1 MRRHP
6 GPERVVPLWMSLAN
20 GEMDEAAFCAAVR
33 ETGPPHASAG
43 LIEGE
48 RFLSEGDTAAAEERF
63 WRPAELTPWNPAA

>member
-6 GPERVVPLWMSLAN
+6 GLERAVPLWMSLAN

-33 ETGPPHASAG
+33 ETGRADALAG

-48 RFLSEGDTAAAEERF
+48 RLRSEGDTASAEERF
-63 WRPAELTPWNPAA
+63 SRPAELAPWSPAA